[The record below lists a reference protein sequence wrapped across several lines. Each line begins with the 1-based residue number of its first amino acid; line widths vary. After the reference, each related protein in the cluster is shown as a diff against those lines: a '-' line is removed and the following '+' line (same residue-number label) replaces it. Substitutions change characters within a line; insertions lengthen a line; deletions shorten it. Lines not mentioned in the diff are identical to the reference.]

1 MPGTWKI
8 KDKGPGAPCGED
20 GAPSGRCVASSLRPP
35 VCCAGSPR
43 LSAAVGISQLARATS
58 SSRPP
63 RSQCEHTLHPASPGS
78 PGPRLQAYLGLVPS
92 YPLAVM
98 VRRPGLS
105 MGGWGGEQ
113 VGQSPGAPTC
123 HLCKQR
129 LPGAP
134 DGALKPSHV
143 RASLPQPSRPPASH
157 PESTAQWPRA
167 VGTSPAGPGT
177 LGRHY
182 RLTRVRAHS
191 ASEATGETPA
201 WRPTLASVN
210 HSPASGLS
218 PALN

>member
-1 MPGTWKI
+1 MEDQGQRAGCSVRGGHHPLWKV
-8 KDKGPGAPCGED
+8 CGVQLTPARLLCRVTPLVSR
-20 GAPSGRCVASSLRPP
+20 GRHLAACSSHQLLPPSSVPVRTHTAPSITGQPRTPL
-35 VCCAGSPR
+35 AGVSGSR
-43 LSAAVGISQLARATS
+43 SQLPT
-58 SSRPP
+58 
-63 RSQCEHTLHPASPGS
+63 CCHGEE
-78 PGPRLQAYLGLVPS
+78 
-92 YPLAVM
+92 
-98 VRRPGLS
+98 PGLS
-105 MGGWGGEQ
+105 TGGWGGEQ
-113 VGQSPGAPTC
+113 VGQSPEAPTC

-143 RASLPQPSRPPASH
+143 RASLPQPSRSPASH

-182 RLTRVRAHS
+182 RLTRVRAHG

-201 WRPTLASVN
+201 WRLTLASVN